1 MQQRFRPASRPF
13 LPAGLAALLALAGCA
28 QPAPAP
34 APAVTAADTAPA
46 TAMHGE
52 LVGPARGQAHARV
65 CEVSPGSGAAT
76 MRVSSDGGWCSIGYT
91 RANGYAFKGA
101 RVLAQPSHGALRVRQ
116 LRNGSIVEYE
126 PTQGYVGSDS
136 FTAALAQRSGTYR
149 VAVTVEP

>member
-1 MQQRFRPASRPF
+1 MQQRFRPAFRPF
-13 LPAGLAALLALAGCA
+13 LPAGLAALVLLAGCA
-28 QPAPAP
+28 QPAPPP
-34 APAVTAADTAPA
+34 APVVAAAAPEPA
-46 TAMHGE
+46 TPVHGE

-116 LRNGSIVEYE
+116 LRNGSVVEYE
-126 PTQGYVGSDS
+126 PSAGYAGPDS
-136 FTAALAQRSGTYR
+136 FTAALAQRSGIYR
-149 VAVTVEP
+149 VVVTVER